1 MREVPF
7 TIMLPLYWYTP
18 SAAFILEE
26 EL

>member
-1 MREVPF
+1 VPF